1 MPTAGSKLTRRSS
14 GPKLWKSKEDP
25 AARSAGSCDWNT
37 REKSPKCVEVGEASE
52 QVERTNED
60 CQLEGLKVLP
70 SQDVEQFGADK
81 LNNETA
87 GKTGVKKRTGSPG
100 TMREPRACLSRLGVA
115 CEEGSLPRGWRGWE
129 QGKHAGVV
137 VT

>member
-1 MPTAGSKLTRRSS
+1 M
-14 GPKLWKSKEDP
+14 
-25 AARSAGSCDWNT
+25 
-37 REKSPKCVEVGEASE
+37 
-52 QVERTNED
+52 ERTNED

-100 TMREPRACLSRLGVA
+100 TLREPRACLSRLGGA
-115 CEEGSLPRGWRGWE
+115 CEEASLPRGWRGWE
-129 QGKHAGVV
+129 HGKHAGVV